1 MTTAETIHAALQEVA
16 TLRQQRVDNPPLNR
30 ACAEVR
36 AFQARRFQ
44 ATYLDLITSPRYKAA
59 ASFFLEE
66 LYSEKDYTDRDTQ
79 FARIVNTMTKIF
91 PHGAVQT
98 AAALVQVHA
107 LSERLDTQMAHEWLQ
122 DEQQRKPTD
131 VCERYVRCWRQ
142 LGNAAARQEQ
152 LDRVIRLGRELE
164 RLTSTR
170 GLRTLLKMMRNP
182 ARMAGLSALQHFL
195 ETGFDAFAHM
205 HGAETFLQTVK
216 ARETDWS
223 HALFHQEFALCTNHL
238 RHLLNTGQP

>member
-1 MTTAETIHAALQEVA
+1 MTTADTIHAALLEVA
-16 TLRQQRVDNPPLNR
+16 TLRHQRASNPPLNL

-36 AFQARRFQ
+36 AFQARRFH
-44 ATYLDLITSPRYKAA
+44 ATYLDLIASPRYQAA

-107 LSERLDTQMAHEWLQ
+107 LSERLDTQMAHQWMEDQ
-122 DEQQRKPTD
+122 QQRKSSD
-131 VCERYVRCWRQ
+131 ACERYARCWRQ
-142 LGNAAARQEQ
+142 LGNPAERQTQ
-152 LDRVIRLGRELE
+152 LDMVIQLGRELE

-205 HGAETFLQTVK
+205 RGAETFLQTVK

-223 HALFHQEFALCTNHL
+223 HALFHEDLALCTTHL
-238 RHLLNTGQP
+238 RRLLDADRP